1 VIKKRVGGGLMME
14 KWMGGD
20 MHPSYRILMGPGP
33 SNVHYRVYQAMS
45 NPVIGYLDP
54 QILAC
59 MDEISE
65 MLRGV
70 FQTKNQ
76 VTLAIS
82 ATGSAGMETAYV
94 NFVEPGDVVVIGVNG
109 FFADRM
115 TQVASRCG
123 ATVIRVEEE
132 WGKMIEPEKMIK
144 ALREHPEAKICGVVH
159 GETSTGVRQPLE
171 EIGAYCKRTNTLLVV
186 DAVTT
191 VGGYDVKVDE
201 WGIDVCY
208 GSSQK
213 CLGVP
218 PGLSPITVSSKAMA
232 VLHSRKTKVQSFYL
246 DLGLLE
252 KYWGQERVYHHTAPA
267 SMFYALR
274 EGLKIIFEEGL
285 EARFMRHQTLGDRLK
300 MELEGL
306 GFKLFAQEGY
316 RLPMLTSVIL
326 PDRVEDAKIRS
337 RLLNEYNIEVGGGLG
352 WLKGKIWR
360 VGLMGETCKLRYI
373 HCLMGALGD
382 ILA

>member
-1 VIKKRVGGGLMME
+1 MMK

-70 FQTKNQ
+70 FQTKNK

-82 ATGSAGMETAYV
+82 ATGSSGMETSYV

-115 TQVASRCG
+115 TEVASRCG
-123 ATVIRVEEE
+123 AKVVRVEEE
-132 WGKMIEPEKMIK
+132 WGKIIEPEKMIK
-144 ALREHPEAKICGVVH
+144 ALKEHPEAKICGVVH
-159 GETSTGVRQPLE
+159 GETSTGVRQPLD
-171 EIGAYCKRTNTLLVV
+171 EIGAYCKKVNTLLVV

-191 VGGYDVKVDE
+191 LGGYDVKVDG
-201 WGIDVCY
+201 WGLDVCY

-213 CLGVP
+213 CLSVP
-218 PGLSPITVSSKAMA
+218 PGLSPITVSPKAMD
-232 VLHSRKTKVQSFYL
+232 VLRARKIKVQSFYL
-246 DLGLLE
+246 DLLLLE
-252 KYWGQERVYHHTAPA
+252 KYWGEERVYHHTAPV

-274 EGLKIIFEEGL
+274 EGLKIVFEEGL
-285 EARFMRHQTLGDRLK
+285 ENRFRRHEMLGDRLK
-300 MELEGL
+300 MELEGF
-306 GFKLFAQEGY
+306 GFKLFAQEGF
-316 RLPMLTSVIL
+316 RLPMLTSVGL
-326 PDRVEDAKIRS
+326 PDWMDDAKTRS
-337 RLLNEYNIEVGGGLG
+337 RLLNEYNIEVGAGLG
-352 WLKGKIWR
+352 WLRGKIWR

-373 HCLMGALGD
+373 HCLLGALRE

>member
-1 VIKKRVGGGLMME
+1 MME
-14 KWMGGD
+14 KWMEGD
-20 MHPSYRILMGPGP
+20 MHPSHRILMGPGP

-70 FQTKNQ
+70 FETKNQ

-82 ATGSAGMETAYV
+82 ATGSSGMEASFV

-123 ATVIRVEEE
+123 AKVIRVEEE
-132 WGKMIEPEKMIK
+132 WGKIIEPEKIIK
-144 ALREHPEAKICGVVH
+144 TLMEHPEAKICGVVH
-159 GETSTGVRQPLE
+159 AETSTGVRQPLE
-171 EIGAYCKRTNTLLVV
+171 EIGTYCKKAKTLFVV
-186 DAVTT
+186 DAVTSL
-191 VGGYDVKVDE
+191 GACNVKVDE

-208 GSSQK
+208 SCSQK
-213 CLGVP
+213 GISVP
-218 PGLSPITVSSKAMA
+218 PGLSPITVSPKAMEI
-232 VLHSRKTKVQSFYL
+232 LRSRKTKVQSFYL
-246 DLGLLE
+246 DLLLLE
-252 KYWGQERVYHHTAPA
+252 KYWGEERVYHHTAPV

-274 EGLKIIFEEGL
+274 EGLKIILEEGL
-285 EARFMRHQTLGDRLK
+285 EERFRRHEVLGDRLK
-300 MELEGL
+300 MELEGF

-316 RLPMLTSVIL
+316 RLPMLTSVVL
-326 PDRVEDAKIRS
+326 PDWIDDAKVRS

-360 VGLMGETCKLRYI
+360 VGLMGEACKIRNI
-373 HCLMGALGD
+373 HCLMGALRE
-382 ILA
+382 ILS

>member
-1 VIKKRVGGGLMME
+1 ME

-20 MHPSYRILMGPGP
+20 MHPSQRILMGPGP
-33 SNVHYRVYQAMS
+33 SNIHYRVYQAMS
-45 NPVIGYLDP
+45 TPVIGYLDP

-65 MLRGV
+65 MLRGI
-70 FQTKNQ
+70 FQTKNK

-82 ATGSAGMETAYV
+82 ATGSSGMEASFV

-123 ATVIRVEEE
+123 AKIIRVEAD
-132 WGKMIEPEKMIK
+132 WGKIVEPERIIK
-144 ALREHPEAKICGVVH
+144 ALKEHPGAKICGVVH

-171 EIGAYCKRTNTLLVV
+171 EIGAYCRKVDTILVV

-191 VGGYDVKVDE
+191 LGACDVKVDD

-208 GSSQK
+208 SSSQK
-213 CLGVP
+213 GLSAP
-218 PGLSPITVSSKAMA
+218 PGLSPITVSPKAMD
-232 VLHSRKTKVQSFYL
+232 VLRARKTKVQSFYL
-246 DLGLLE
+246 DLDLLD
-252 KYWGQERVYHHTAPA
+252 KYWGEERVYHHTAPV

-274 EGLKIIFEEGL
+274 EGLRIIFEEGL
-285 EARFMRHQTLGDRLK
+285 EKRFRRHEMLGDRLK

-316 RLPMLTSVIL
+316 RLPMLTSVVL
-326 PDRVEDAKIRS
+326 PEGVDDAKTRS
-337 RLLNEYNIEVGGGLG
+337 RLLNDYNIEVGAGLG

-360 VGLMGETCKLRYI
+360 VGLMGETCKIRNI
-373 HCLMGALGD
+373 HCLLGALRE
-382 ILA
+382 ILT

>member
-1 VIKKRVGGGLMME
+1 
-14 KWMGGD
+14 
-20 MHPSYRILMGPGP
+20 
-33 SNVHYRVYQAMS
+33 
-45 NPVIGYLDP
+45 
-54 QILAC
+54 
-59 MDEISE
+59 
-65 MLRGV
+65 
-70 FQTKNQ
+70 
-76 VTLAIS
+76 
-82 ATGSAGMETAYV
+82 
-94 NFVEPGDVVVIGVNG
+94 DVAVIGVNG

-144 ALREHPEAKICGVVH
+144 ALREHPEAKVCGVVH

-171 EIGAYCKRTNTLLVV
+171 EIGAYCKRTDTLLVV

-201 WGIDVCY
+201 WKIDVCY

-218 PGLSPITVSSKAMA
+218 PGLSPITVSPKAMD
-232 VLHSRKTKVQSFYL
+232 VLRSRKTKVQSFYL
-246 DLGLLE
+246 DLTLLE
-252 KYWGQERVYHHTAPA
+252 KYWGEERVYHHTAPA

-274 EGLKIIFEEGL
+274 EGLKIVMEEGL
-285 EARFMRHQTLGDRLK
+285 EARFGRHQTLGDRLK

-316 RLPMLTSVIL
+316 RLPMLTSVVL

-382 ILA
+382 ILT

>member
-1 VIKKRVGGGLMME
+1 ME

-54 QILAC
+54 QILSC

-76 VTLAIS
+76 VTLALS

-94 NFVEPGDVVVIGVNG
+94 NFVEPGDEVVIGVNG

-123 ATVIRVEEE
+123 AKVIRVEEE
-132 WGKMIEPEKMIK
+132 WGKRIEPEKVINVLK
-144 ALREHPEAKICGVVH
+144 EHPKAKICGMVH

-171 EIGAYCKRTNTLLVV
+171 EIGAYCKGRDILFVV

-191 VGGYDVKVDE
+191 LGGYPVRVDE

-208 GSSQK
+208 ASSQK

-218 PGLSPITVSSKAMA
+218 PGLSPITVSSKAMDA
-232 VLHSRKTKVQSFYL
+232 LRSRKTPVQSFYL
-246 DLGLLE
+246 DLTLLE
-252 KYWGQERVYHHTAPA
+252 KYWGKERVYHHTAPA
-267 SMFYALR
+267 SLFYAMR

-285 EARFMRHQTLGDRLK
+285 EERFKRHQTLGDRLK
-300 MELEGL
+300 MEMEGL

-316 RLPMLTSVIL
+316 RLPMLTSVLL
-326 PDRVEDAKIRS
+326 PEGMDDAKMRS

-352 WLKGKIWR
+352 YLKGKIWR
-360 VGLMGETCKLRYI
+360 IGLMGETCKLRYI
-373 HCLMGALGD
+373 HCLIGALREMLG
-382 ILA
+382 

>member
-1 VIKKRVGGGLMME
+1 MME

-54 QILAC
+54 QILTC

-82 ATGSAGMETAYV
+82 ATGSSGMEASYV

-123 ATVIRVEEE
+123 AQVVRVEGE
-132 WGKMIEPEKMIK
+132 WGKIVEPERVIK
-144 ALREHPEAKICGVVH
+144 ALKEHPEAKICGVVH
-159 GETSTGVRQPLE
+159 AETSTGVRQPLE
-171 EIGAYCKRTNTLLVV
+171 EIGAYCKKANTLLVV
-186 DAVTT
+186 DAVTSL
-191 VGGYDVKVDE
+191 GACNVKVDD

-208 GSSQK
+208 SCSQK
-213 CLGVP
+213 GLSVP
-218 PGLSPITVSSKAMA
+218 PGLSPITVGPKAMEM
-232 VLHSRKTKVQSFYL
+232 LRSRKSKVQSFYL
-246 DLGLLE
+246 DLILLE
-252 KYWGQERVYHHTAPA
+252 KYWGQERVYHHTAPV

-285 EARFMRHQTLGDRLK
+285 ESRFRRHEVLGDRLK
-300 MELEGL
+300 MELEGF

-316 RLPMLTSVIL
+316 RLPMLTSVVL
-326 PDRVEDAKIRS
+326 PDWVDDAKTRS
-337 RLLNEYNIEVGGGLG
+337 RLLNEYNIEVGAGLG

-360 VGLMGETCKLRYI
+360 VGLMGETCKTRYI
-373 HCLMGALGD
+373 HCLMGALRE

>member
-1 VIKKRVGGGLMME
+1 ME
-14 KWMGGD
+14 KWISGD

-54 QILAC
+54 QILSC

-70 FQTKNQ
+70 FQTKNR

-82 ATGSAGMETAYV
+82 ATGSAGMEASYV

-123 ATVIRVEEE
+123 AKVIRVEEQ
-132 WGKMIEPEKMIK
+132 WGKIIEPERMIK
-144 ALREHPEAKICGVVH
+144 ALKEHPEAKICGMVH

-171 EIGAYCKRTNTLLVV
+171 EIGAYCKSKENLFVV

-191 VGGYDVKVDE
+191 LGGYPVKVDE
-201 WGIDVCY
+201 WSIDVCY
-208 GSSQK
+208 ASSQK

-218 PGLSPITVSSKAMA
+218 PGLSPITVSQKAMD
-232 VLHSRKTKVQSFYL
+232 VLHSRKTPVQSFYL
-246 DLGLLE
+246 DLILLE
-252 KYWGQERVYHHTAPA
+252 KYWGEERVYHHTAPA
-267 SMFYALR
+267 SMFYAMR
-274 EGLKIIFEEGL
+274 EGLKIIHEEGL
-285 EARFMRHQTLGDRLK
+285 EARFKRHQTLGDRLK

-316 RLPMLTSVIL
+316 RLPMLTSVLL
-326 PDRVEDAKIRS
+326 PDGMDDAKTRS

-352 WLKGKIWR
+352 YLKGKVWR

-373 HCLMGALGD
+373 HCLTGALRE
-382 ILA
+382 ILV

>member
-1 VIKKRVGGGLMME
+1 MS
-14 KWMGGD
+14 GD

-54 QILAC
+54 QILSC

-70 FQTKNQ
+70 FQTKNR

-82 ATGSAGMETAYV
+82 ATGSAGMETSYV

-115 TQVASRCG
+115 TQVASRSG
-123 ATVIRVEEE
+123 AKVIRVEEE
-132 WGKMIEPEKMIK
+132 WGKIIEPEKVIK
-144 ALREHPEAKICGVVH
+144 ALKEHPEAKICGMVH
-159 GETSTGVRQPLE
+159 GETSTGVRQPLD
-171 EIGAYCKRTNTLLVV
+171 EIGAYCKGRDMLLVV

-191 VGGYDVKVDE
+191 LGGYEVKVDE

-208 GSSQK
+208 SSSQK

-218 PGLSPITVSSKAMA
+218 PGLSPITVSPKAMD
-232 VLHSRKTKVQSFYL
+232 VLRSRKTTVQSFYL
-246 DLGLLE
+246 DLILLE
-252 KYWGQERVYHHTAPA
+252 KYWGTERVYHHTAPA

-274 EGLKIIFEEGL
+274 EGLRIIFEEGL
-285 EARFMRHQTLGDRLK
+285 EERFRRHQVLGDRLK
-300 MELEGL
+300 MEMEGL

-316 RLPMLTSVIL
+316 RLPMLTSVFL
-326 PDRVEDAKIRS
+326 PDGMEDAKMRS

-352 WLKGKIWR
+352 YLKGKVWR

-373 HCLMGALGD
+373 HCLTGALRD
-382 ILA
+382 MLT

>member
-1 VIKKRVGGGLMME
+1 ME
-14 KWMGGD
+14 KWMGGGD

-70 FQTKNQ
+70 FQTKNP

-82 ATGSAGMETAYV
+82 GTGSSGMEASYV
-94 NFVEPGDVVVIGVNG
+94 NFVEPGDVVVIGISG

-115 TQVASRCG
+115 AQVASRCG
-123 ATVIRVEEE
+123 AKVLRVEEE
-132 WGKMIEPEKMIK
+132 WGKIVEPEKMIK
-144 ALREHPEAKICGVVH
+144 ALKDHPEAKICGVVH

-171 EIGAYCKRTNTLLVV
+171 EIGAYCKKRNILFVV

-191 VGGYDVKVDE
+191 LGGYDMKVDE

-208 GSSQK
+208 SSSQK
-213 CLGVP
+213 CLSVP
-218 PGLSPITVSSKAMA
+218 PGLSPITVSPKAMNI
-232 VLHSRKTKVQSFYL
+232 LHARKTKVQSFYL
-246 DLGLLE
+246 DLILLE
-252 KYWGQERVYHHTAPA
+252 KYWGRERVYHHTAPA

-274 EGLKIIFEEGL
+274 EGLKIVMEEGL
-285 EARFMRHQTLGDRLK
+285 EDRYRRHEVLGDRLK
-300 MELEGL
+300 MELEDL
-306 GFKLFAQEGY
+306 GFRLFAQEGY
-316 RLPMLTSVIL
+316 RLPMLTAVVL
-326 PDRVEDAKIRS
+326 PDRLDDAQIRK
-337 RLLNEYNIEVGGGLG
+337 RLLDEYNIEVGGGLG

-360 VGLMGETCKLRYI
+360 IGLMGETCKTRYI
-373 HCLMGALGD
+373 HCFMGALKE
-382 ILA
+382 ILT

>member
-1 VIKKRVGGGLMME
+1 ME

-82 ATGSAGMETAYV
+82 ATGSSGMEASYV

-123 ATVIRVEEE
+123 AKVIRVEEE
-132 WGKMIEPEKMIK
+132 WGKIIEPEKIIK
-144 ALREHPEAKICGVVH
+144 ALKEHPEAKICGLVH
-159 GETSTGVRQPLE
+159 GETSTGVRQPLG
-171 EIGAYCKRTNTLLVV
+171 EIGAYCQKGHTLLVV

-191 VGGYDVKVDE
+191 LGGYDVRVDE

-208 GSSQK
+208 ASSQK
-213 CLGVP
+213 CLSVP
-218 PGLSPITVSSKAMA
+218 PGLSPITVSSKAMD
-232 VLHSRKTKVQSFYL
+232 VLRARKTQVQSFYL
-246 DLGLLE
+246 DLVLLE

-285 EARFMRHQTLGDRLK
+285 QARFQRHELLGDRLK
-300 MELEGL
+300 MELEGF

-316 RLPMLTSVIL
+316 RLPMLTAVAL
-326 PDRVEDAKIRS
+326 PDRVDDVKMRS

-360 VGLMGETCKLRYI
+360 VGLMGETCKMRYI
-373 HCLMGALGD
+373 HCLIGALRE
-382 ILA
+382 ILV

>member
-1 VIKKRVGGGLMME
+1 ME
-14 KWMGGD
+14 KWTGGD

-54 QILAC
+54 EILAC

-65 MLRGV
+65 MLRGA
-70 FQTKNQ
+70 FQTKNE

-82 ATGSAGMETAYV
+82 GTGSSGMEASYL
-94 NFVEPGDVVVIGVNG
+94 NFVGPGDVVVIGVGG

-123 ATVIRVEEE
+123 AEVIRVEGE
-132 WGKMIEPEKMIK
+132 WGKIVEPERIIQTLKD
-144 ALREHPEAKICGVVH
+144 HPEAKICGMVH
-159 GETSTGVRQPLE
+159 AETSTGVRQPLE
-171 EIGAYCKRTNTLLVV
+171 EIGAYCKKTDTLLVV
-186 DAVTT
+186 DAVTSL
-191 VGGYDVKVDE
+191 GACNVKVDD

-208 GSSQK
+208 SCSQK
-213 CLGVP
+213 GLSVP
-218 PGLSPITVSSKAMA
+218 PGLSPITVSSKAMD
-232 VLHSRKTKVQSFYL
+232 VLRSRKTRVQSFYL
-246 DLGLLE
+246 DLTLLE
-252 KYWGQERVYHHTAPA
+252 KYWGQERVYHHTAPV

-274 EGLKIIFEEGL
+274 EGLKIVFEEGL
-285 EARFMRHQTLGDRLK
+285 ENRFRRHEVLGDRLK

-306 GFKLFAQEGY
+306 GFKLFAQEEY
-316 RLPMLTSVIL
+316 RLPMLTSVVL
-326 PDRVEDAKIRS
+326 PDRVDDAKTRS
-337 RLLNEYNIEVGGGLG
+337 RLLNEYNIEVGAGLG

-360 VGLMGETCKLRYI
+360 VGLMGETCKVRYI
-373 HCLMGALGD
+373 HCLMGALRE

>member
-1 VIKKRVGGGLMME
+1 MME

-70 FQTKNQ
+70 FQTKNR

-82 ATGSAGMETAYV
+82 ATGSSGMEASYV
-94 NFVEPGDVVVIGVNG
+94 NFVEPGDVAVIGVNG

-123 ATVIRVEEE
+123 AKVIRVEEE
-132 WGKMIEPEKMIK
+132 WGKIVDPDKIIH
-144 ALREHPEAKICGVVH
+144 ALKEHPEAKICGVVH
-159 GETSTGVRQPLE
+159 AETSTGVRQPLE
-171 EIGAYCKRTNTLLVV
+171 EIGAYCKKVNTLFVV
-186 DAVTT
+186 DAVTSL
-191 VGGYDVKVDE
+191 GACDVKVDE

-208 GSSQK
+208 SCSQK
-213 CLGVP
+213 GLSVP
-218 PGLSPITVSSKAMA
+218 PGLSPITVSPKAMG
-232 VLHSRKTKVQSFYL
+232 VLRSRKSKVQSFYL
-246 DLGLLE
+246 DLILLE
-252 KYWGQERVYHHTAPA
+252 KYWGEERVYHHTAPV

-285 EARFMRHQTLGDRLK
+285 DRRFRRHEVLGDRLK
-300 MELEGL
+300 MELEGF

-316 RLPMLTSVIL
+316 RLPMLTSVVL
-326 PDRVEDAKIRS
+326 PDWVDDAKTRS
-337 RLLNEYNIEVGGGLG
+337 RLLNEYNIEVGAGLG
-352 WLKGKIWR
+352 GLKGKIWR
-360 VGLMGETCKLRYI
+360 VGLMGESCKTRYI
-373 HCLMGALGD
+373 HCLMGALKE
-382 ILA
+382 ILS